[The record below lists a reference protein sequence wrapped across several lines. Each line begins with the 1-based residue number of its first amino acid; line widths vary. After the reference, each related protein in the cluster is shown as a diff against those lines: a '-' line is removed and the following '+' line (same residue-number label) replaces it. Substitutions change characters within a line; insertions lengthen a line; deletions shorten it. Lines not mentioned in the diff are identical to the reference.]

1 MLGATKQQSATKPWK
16 LNAFIGALNICLCTN
31 RYGSKSQ
38 ALIFQWQ
45 RQKKNEFF
53 CYDISCFP
61 VYIWC
66 WTSLLRLLLV
76 LVWMLFM
83 CLVTWDKITL
93 LIKMI
98 MVCAHGHTQTKTAFY
113 WRSFEAI
120 NSRTWDSKN
129 SVCSICECLFLC
141 LIIWKAHKNDAQQES
156 K

>member
-1 MLGATKQQSATKPWK
+1 MYACVQIDMVRKAKRSFSNGRDKKKQNSFVMIF
-16 LNAFIGALNICLCTN
+16 LVF
-31 RYGSKSQ
+31 RYTFGV
-38 ALIFQWQ
+38 
-45 RQKKNEFF
+45 E
-53 CYDISCFP
+53 CC
-61 VYIWC
+61 C
-66 WTSLLRLLLV
+66 CGCLLV

-129 SVCSICECLFLC
+129 SVCSICEYLFLC